1 LKWAIY
7 WELNMPQVTKGFHC
21 QGCGHKQNV
30 TVAETVL
37 SLFCKKCGVYV
48 TLGKAFGLSG
58 GEAVFLALLLWG
70 LFG

>member
-1 LKWAIY
+1 
-7 WELNMPQVTKGFHC
+7 MRQVTKGFHC
-21 QGCGHKQNV
+21 QSCGRKENV

-37 SLFCKKCGVYV
+37 GLWCKNCGAYV

-58 GEAVFLALLLWG
+58 GEALILALVLWG